1 MRDIPILILHGWN
14 LSATKFLPLELEFKN
29 RGYKTYCI
37 DLPGFGNADKPKNP
51 LYLSDY
57 VKFVTGFLNKQK
69 INKIIIIGHSFGGR
83 LGIKLTA
90 ENPKIVSTLILT
102 GAPGLNPVPRGKIL
116 LFLYI
121 ARVGKLL
128 FTLPIFSILRD
139 NARKLLYRLARAGDF
154 YNTDEKMRETFKN
167 IVKEDLTLSMKKII
181 SPTLLIWG
189 EDDKIVPIRIAQK
202 MTKII
207 KNSKLVVIKEARH
220 GVPWTHSKEFIDEVD
235 NYLQT

>member
-1 MRDIPILILHGWN
+1 MKEIPILILHGWN
-14 LSATKFLPLELEFKN
+14 LSAAKFLTLEDKLKK

-37 DLPGFGNADKPKNP
+37 DLPGFGNSDKPKNP

-57 VKFVTGFLNKQK
+57 VKFVTDFLNKLK
-69 INKIIIIGHSFGGR
+69 INKVIIIGHSFGGR
-83 LGIKLTA
+83 IGIKLTA

-128 FTLPIFSILRD
+128 FKLPIFSILRD

-181 SPTLLIWG
+181 SPTLLIW
-189 EDDKIVPIRIAQK
+189 
-202 MTKII
+202 
-207 KNSKLVVIKEARH
+207 
-220 GVPWTHSKEFIDEVD
+220 
-235 NYLQT
+235 